1 MIEMSEMIDDLHKV
15 IKVQVRRQ
23 LGIKGNMLL
32 DKFILADA
40 KSMFLE
46 GRIFMIQDALSS
58 GDVQCA
64 IRLCLSAEHDCQE
77 FMKMREDIL
86 KRDYEDVQKDD
97 QEEGSDE
104 NQSK

>member
-1 MIEMSEMIDDLHKV
+1 MLEMSEMIDDIHKV

-46 GRIFMIQDALSS
+46 QRIWMIQDALSS

-64 IRLCLSAEHDCQE
+64 IKLCFSAEHDCQE
-77 FMKMREDIL
+77 YLKMREDIL
-86 KRDYEDVQKDD
+86 KKDYEDVQKDD

>member
-15 IKVQVRRQ
+15 IRVQVRRQ

-40 KSMFLE
+40 QSMFLE
-46 GRIFMIQDALSS
+46 GRFFMIQDALFS

-77 FMKMREDIL
+77 FMKIL
-86 KRDYEDVQKDD
+86 KKDYEDVQKDD

>member
-1 MIEMSEMIDDLHKV
+1 MNEMSEMIDDIHKV
-15 IKVQVRRQ
+15 IRVQVRRQ

-46 GRIFMIQDALSS
+46 QRILMIQDALLG
-58 GDVQCA
+58 GDVQDA
-64 IRLCLSAEHDCQE
+64 FDLCCSAEHDCQE

-86 KRDYEDVQKDD
+86 KKDYEDVQKDD

-104 NQSK
+104 

>member
-1 MIEMSEMIDDLHKV
+1 MSEMSEMIDDIHKV
-15 IKVQVRRQ
+15 IMVQVRRQ

-46 GRIFMIQDALSS
+46 QRIWMIQDALSS

-64 IRLCLSAEHDCQE
+64 IKLCFLAEHDCQE
-77 FMKMREDIL
+77 YLKMREDVL
-86 KRDYEDVQKDD
+86 KKDYEDVQKND
-97 QEEGSDE
+97 QEDDSND
-104 NQSK
+104 